1 MYKFSSFFNAGD
13 NTEIMTENRPKD
25 TFFDFF
31 FDPLMIIKEQI
42 RVENFTEEEMD
53 YVFKLV
59 LLLGHPDRLSR
70 VAAASPNQNERR
82 LAEISAI
89 ARR

>member
-1 MYKFSSFFNAGD
+1 
-13 NTEIMTENRPKD
+13 MTENRPKD

-42 RVENFTEEEMD
+42 RVENFTEEEVD
-53 YVFKLV
+53 YLSKLV
-59 LLLGHPDRLSR
+59 LLLGHPDRLSPF
-70 VAAASPNQNERR
+70 VAAAAASLNRNERR